1 MLLPHADQARIP
13 PEKIS
18 AYLLNA
24 SNPRSR
30 GKPAFFLS
38 FGFSAAQPEILT
50 AALFKHAQTHPISSS
65 RPSYAGSTSYSIV
78 GPLQT
83 PDGRN
88 PVICPVWQL
97 GGTETFPRLVTA
109 YGA

>member
-1 MLLPHADQARIP
+1 MFLPNAEQAHVP

-38 FGFSAAQPEILT
+38 FGFSADQPEILT
-50 AALFKHAQTHPISSS
+50 AALSKHAQTHPILSS
-65 RPSYAGSTSYSIV
+65 RPSYGGSTSYSIT
-78 GPLQT
+78 GPLVT

-88 PVICPVWQL
+88 PVICSVWQL
-97 GGTETFPRLVTA
+97 GGIETFPRLITA